1 MTKTVL
7 VELPIG
13 LGKSQPDPKPGI
25 LQVRD
30 NMNSGRIYPI
40 HMIAEAASM
49 INLVQEA
56 KATNYWSDNQKMSNQ
71 KKQKA
76 RDKKRWKKIHRK
88 QGRQ

>member
-1 MTKTVL
+1 
-7 VELPIG
+7 
-13 LGKSQPDPKPGI
+13 
-25 LQVRD
+25 
-30 NMNSGRIYPI
+30 MNSGRIYPI
-40 HMIAEAASM
+40 TMMAEAASM

-76 RDKKRWKKIHRK
+76 REKKRWKKIHRK